1 MTYAPQTYAPQT
13 HAPQPVAPPAQAAP
27 EYVPEPIAP
36 TVITGP
42 EPAGPA
48 VMGQPTDLAPSGYDP
63 SRPGGGGGRHG
74 VDQWGNLATPRL
86 VSPPPTSHRSTFVV
100 VGVAVAVVVVLAGFL
115 TVRAHSSETAA
126 AAPQPPA
133 PMNLA
138 AAGYST
144 FGGPRGLPLAV
155 GTPWGVRCAP
165 VVLSLDVNAS
175 ADYIAAASEVVDQ
188 ANGAGVNVAFG
199 DTGGSY
205 DASKLVGAK
214 DDGSNVNHAVVR
226 ISTAAPPQDAARA
239 LKSFAWNASLAA
251 DGQHEYLTK
260 VVVTIYDRNAGDSD
274 VHRRAAMRGALAVAQ
289 GISGSSKPGS
299 GLYSRVSKE
308 PDIFTDNDL
317 LALRTMS
324 GCTS

>member
-1 MTYAPQTYAPQT
+1 
-13 HAPQPVAPPAQAAP
+13 
-27 EYVPEPIAP
+27 
-36 TVITGP
+36 
-42 EPAGPA
+42 
-48 VMGQPTDLAPSGYDP
+48 MGQPSDLGPGGYDL

-86 VSPPPTSHRSTFVV
+86 VPPAPPSRRSTFVL
-100 VGVAVAVVVVLAGFL
+100 VGVAVALVALVAGFL
-115 TVRAHSSETAA
+115 AVRARGSQPAA

-138 AAGYST
+138 AAGYGT
-144 FGGPRGLPLAV
+144 FDGPRGLPLAV

-165 VVLSLDVNAS
+165 VVLALDVDAP

-214 DDGSNVNHAVVR
+214 DDGSNVKRAVVR
-226 ISTAAPPQDAARA
+226 ISTAAPPKDAAGI

-251 DGQHEYLTK
+251 DGQHEFLTK

-289 GISGSSKPGS
+289 GISRSSKPGS
-299 GLYSRVSKE
+299 GLYSQVSKE

-324 GCTS
+324 GCTP